1 MLDLIY
7 PPVCGICGKI
17 NKKHLCAKCIQN
29 LKSYEINRIENYK
42 KDKDKYFDYAIKTFR
57 YEGIIRNKIIDYKFN
72 EKAYLSKTFQKMIT
86 KNEKIYRF
94 LKKYDII
101 LYVPM
106 FKKRK
111 EERGYNQ
118 TELIAI
124 ELAKTLGIKIEKNNL
139 IKVKDTKKQSTLT
152 KLERADNVKN
162 VFAIQKPD
170 RIINKNIIIVDD
182 IYTTGSTLNE
192 CSKTLKKS
200 GAAEIAI
207 ITIAVD

>member
-17 NKKHLCAKCIQN
+17 NKKYLCTKCIQN
-29 LKSYEINRIENYK
+29 LKSYEINKIENYK
-42 KDKDKYFDYAIKTFR
+42 NDKNKYFDYAIKTFR
-57 YEGIIRNKIIDYKFN
+57 YENIIRSKIIDYKFN

-111 EERGYNQ
+111 LERGYNQ
-118 TELIAI
+118 TELIAK
-124 ELAKTLGIKIEKNNL
+124 ELSKNLGIDIEKNNL
-139 IKVKDTKKQSTLT
+139 IKIKDTKKQSTLT

-170 RIINKNIIIVDD
+170 RIINKNIIIFDD

-192 CSKTLKKS
+192 CSKMLKIS
-200 GAAEIAI
+200 GAGEIAV